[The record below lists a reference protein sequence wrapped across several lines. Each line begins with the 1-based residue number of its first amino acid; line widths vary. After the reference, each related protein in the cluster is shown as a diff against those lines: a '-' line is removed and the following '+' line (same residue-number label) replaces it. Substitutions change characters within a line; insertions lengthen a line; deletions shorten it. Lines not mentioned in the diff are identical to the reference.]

1 MASANSPA
9 AAPPS
14 RPVPE
19 PGLERS
25 LNLRGALALNLI
37 DMVGVGPFLTIPLI
51 VQAMGGPQAML
62 GWVLG
67 AALALC
73 DGWIWAELGATFPAA
88 GGTYQ
93 YLSQIFGPRRW
104 GRLFSFL
111 FVWQMLFSAP
121 LLMASGCIGL
131 ALYATYLWPSL
142 DVPLF
147 SLGAHVSFS
156 HATLLAM
163 ATSLLALALAWQQ
176 TRWINRVSQWLWTGV
191 AATIL
196 WVIFA
201 GVTHFDAQR
210 AFAFPPHAF
219 QFSGGF
225 LAGVGSALVI
235 ATYDFWGYETA
246 NFMAQEV
253 RQPER
258 NLPRAILGSI
268 GVVSV
273 AYLVMNISVLGVVP
287 WQELMGGSARPVQ
300 SFVVSV
306 FMERIYGTGAARLVT
321 GLIVWTAFA
330 SVFSLLLGYSR
341 VLYAAAADGNFLAG
355 FSRLH
360 ARKHFPSAALLALG
374 GVTTIFCIFRLTDV
388 IAALVVISLLL
399 KYLLQAVG
407 LLVLRARQRSAP
419 RPYRMPFYPIP
430 AWIAIAGFVFL
441 LLAPTGALRE
451 LGYALAIL
459 LAGVLVFLVRARRQR
474 AWPFTARG

>member
-1 MASANSPA
+1 MAFAKSPA
-9 AAPPS
+9 TAPPPS
-14 RPVPE
+14 PGAE
-19 PGLERS
+19 PGLERG

-62 GWVLG
+62 GWILG
-67 AALALC
+67 AGLALC
-73 DGWIWAELGATFPAA
+73 DGWIWAELGATFPGA

-111 FVWQMLFSAP
+111 FVWQTLFSAP

-131 ALYATYLWPSL
+131 ALYATYLWPAL
-142 DVPLF
+142 DHPLF
-147 SLGAHVSFS
+147 SLGAHISIS

-176 TRWINRVSQWLWTGV
+176 TRWINRVSQWLWAGV
-191 AATIL
+191 AGTIL

-201 GVTHFDAQR
+201 GVTHFDAHR
-210 AFAFPPHAF
+210 AFTFPPHAF
-219 QFSGGF
+219 RFSSGF
-225 LAGVGSALVI
+225 LAGLGSALVI
-235 ATYDFWGYETA
+235 AIYDFWGYETA
-246 NFMAQEV
+246 NFMAAEV

-268 GVVSV
+268 AVVSV
-273 AYLVMNISVLGVVP
+273 VYLVMNISVLGVVP
-287 WQELMGGSARPVQ
+287 WQELMGSSARPVQ

-306 FMERIYGTGAARLVT
+306 FMERIYGSGAARVVT

-341 VLYAAAADGNFLAG
+341 VLYAAAVDGNFLAG
-355 FSRLH
+355 FARLH
-360 ARKHFPSAALLALG
+360 PRKHFPGVALLTLG
-374 GVTTIFCIFRLTDV
+374 LVTTAFCVFRLSDV
-388 IAALVVISLLL
+388 IAALVAISLLL

-407 LLVLRARQRSAP
+407 LLVLRRRRPQAP
-419 RPYRMPFYPIP
+419 RPYRMPGYPLP
-430 AWIAIAGFVFL
+430 ALIAIAGFVFL
-441 LLAPTGALRE
+441 LLAPAGALRE
-451 LGYALAIL
+451 LSYAGAIL
-459 LAGVLVFLVRARRQR
+459 LAGLLVFLARARRQR
-474 AWPFTARG
+474 AWPFAGPG